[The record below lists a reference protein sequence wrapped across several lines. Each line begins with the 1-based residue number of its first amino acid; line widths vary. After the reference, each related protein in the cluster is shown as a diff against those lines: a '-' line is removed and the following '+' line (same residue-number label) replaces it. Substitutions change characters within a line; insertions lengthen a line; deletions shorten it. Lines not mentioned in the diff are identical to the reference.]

1 MYSLH
6 RALEAISAAVVSVV
20 RAGSCFHEFL
30 AQATVDA
37 CGWRHAAASPAVA
50 QLTTTQL
57 GAVQGSAV
65 SPVALAL
72 ALVEGRVALHDG
84 AQASQGQGCAPY
96 PDG

>member
-6 RALEAISAAVVSVV
+6 RALEDISAAVVSAV
-20 RAGSCFHEFL
+20 RAWSRFHEFL

-37 CGWRHAAASPAVA
+37 CGRRQAAASPAVT
-50 QLTTTQL
+50 QLTTTQI

-65 SPVALAL
+65 SPIALVL
-72 ALVEGRVALHDG
+72 AIVEGRAVLHDG
-84 AQASQGQGCAPY
+84 AQASQSQGRAPY

>member
-20 RAGSCFHEFL
+20 RAGSRFHGFL
-30 AQATVDA
+30 VQATVDA
-37 CGWRHAAASPAVA
+37 CYLRRAAASPAVA
-50 QLTTTQL
+50 QFTTTQL

-72 ALVEGRVALHDG
+72 ALAEGRAALHDG
-84 AQASQGQGCAPY
+84 AQAN
-96 PDG
+96 